1 MSFCVRYFGGHVTM
15 FREFTTQK
23 LFFFQARRH
32 VYDGTIQCPK
42 VRVVLGFAQA
52 LAFSDPPSMDPA
64 PRCPTALRARALL
77 SVRQER

>member
-1 MSFCVRYFGGHVTM
+1 M

-52 LAFSDPPSMDPA
+52 LALSTRPRWIQRPA
-64 PRCPTALRARALL
+64 APPRC
-77 SVRQER
+77 VRVRSSRPDESNAPL